1 MGKTCLVME
10 LTPIILTSPT
20 SANHVS
26 WKGYLADDNMNEIEW
41 NEEIILAKINAIY
54 TVEPDWLIS
63 KY

>member
-1 MGKTCLVME
+1 
-10 LTPIILTSPT
+10 
-20 SANHVS
+20 
-26 WKGYLADDNMNEIEW
+26 MNEIEW